1 MAYNFKNLA
10 DVELLSTMPETA
22 NVLVEVDGATKRA
35 PQAKPVDEIE
45 KIVTSEALTELPETG
60 TVLAEVNGEIKRV
73 PSDKVGGAGTLDEMP
88 GVILFTSSVNARVVA
103 DTPTISYSCNK
114 TFEEALN
121 MIKNGELRLVLLYGM
136 LEGYMTVPIL
146 SAIPINS
153 SGVVFDDTATAI
165 EFFTFTS
172 SLKLYLLNDNTVTDT
187 DPYATQES

>member
-10 DVELLSTMPETA
+10 DVELINTMPDTA

-35 PQAKPVDEIE
+35 PQVDEIE

-88 GVILFTSSVNARVVA
+88 GVILFKVDMNGRVA
-103 DTPTISYSCNK
+103 SAPAEPTFLCNK

-121 MIKNGELRLVLLYGM
+121 MIKNGELRLALLYGM
-136 LEGYMTVPIL
+136 LEGYMTMPFL
-146 SAIPINS
+146 GAIPRNS
-153 SGVVFDDTATAI
+153 SGAAFDDTATAI
-165 EFFTFTS
+165 MFLPLS
-172 SLKLYLLNDNTVTDT
+172 SELTLYLLNDNTVTNT
-187 DPYATQES
+187 NPFAASGS